1 MKSRGR
7 LFVLIVS
14 LPIIAFAV
22 VGGFMGKA
30 MAQDEAYR
38 PLRIFEDVITLI
50 MNNYVEE
57 IDTNKVMHG
66 AMHGL
71 ADGLDP
77 DSAYLDANQAK
88 AYEKNEASGTAGIG
102 LELTRRYYLAVI
114 AARDGS
120 PAATAGLR
128 PGDYIRAIDA
138 QSTRDVPVY
147 AGMRALAGK
156 PGTKVS
162 LTILRGNAAEPHTVE
177 IVREELGAAPV
188 KGRLAQPGTGYV
200 RIPEFGKATADH
212 IRGEVA
218 SLTKAGAT
226 SLVIDL
232 RGTAFGDVEMGLAAA
247 RLFVPSGILAFRQE
261 RGKTKEPIPATAGD
275 GAITMPVAI
284 LIDTG
289 TSGPAELFAAAL
301 AGNTRASLVGEK
313 TLGRAARQRFVRLP
327 DGSGLLLTHL
337 LYVTPSDAVIHEKG
351 LTPDIAVEQPDVD
364 FGQPVPAADATLET
378 AIEHLKKGK

>member
-1 MKSRGR
+1 
-7 LFVLIVS
+7 
-14 LPIIAFAV
+14 
-22 VGGFMGKA
+22 
-30 MAQDEAYR
+30 
-38 PLRIFEDVITLI
+38 
-50 MNNYVEE
+50 
-57 IDTNKVMHG
+57 
-66 AMHGL
+66 
-71 ADGLDP
+71 
-77 DSAYLDANQAK
+77 
-88 AYEKNEASGTAGIG
+88 
-102 LELTRRYYLAVI
+102 
-114 AARDGS
+114 
-120 PAATAGLR
+120 
-128 PGDYIRAIDA
+128 
-138 QSTRDVPVY
+138 
-147 AGMRALAGK
+147 
-156 PGTKVS
+156 VS

-364 FGQPVPAADATLET
+364 FGQPVPAADATLEK